1 MFNAKRVL
9 FEVVISA
16 EPLYS
21 VHISTFKQGK
31 TQLIVTN
38 LFSLFG
44 WSCFQ
49 QFNFIAGFLVFI
61 RFEEFFRIVFK
72 HTINRFVN
80 TYRLSQY

>member
-9 FEVVISA
+9 FEVVTSA

-38 LFSLFG
+38 LFSLFR
-44 WSCFQ
+44 
-49 QFNFIAGFLVFI
+49 LVLFST
-61 RFEEFFRIVFK
+61 V
-72 HTINRFVN
+72 
-80 TYRLSQY
+80 